1 MWRRFGR
8 LTLSGVLGVLLALP
22 SLCGTVAAHELG
34 ADRFDA
40 PIPLPALFLGA
51 AATIAL
57 TAAWLG
63 RSQAT
68 IPPSKRTLGAI
79 SGSAVRRLAVVGQ
92 LLFGA
97 LLVAVVFLGVVG
109 RQVGA
114 ENLATVF
121 VWPVWLKGLG
131 IVAILL
137 GSPWRLLSPWRGVQ
151 SLLERLEAGELR
163 LRPYPD
169 RLGDWPAVVGF
180 VLVVGIL
187 ENLTVVPRSPT
198 DTAGLVALYAALM
211 VGGGVVFGTAWFR
224 HADPIEVLY
233 RQLARVAP
241 VRATWTGDDG
251 GRRIELRYPWQGCLL
266 PVTSPGAVT
275 FLVAMVYTV
284 SFDGFTNTP
293 EYQSLHFA
301 LADSLGQGF
310 HAALVL
316 YLTGLLGFVATFL
329 GAMRLVDALAESGA
343 RGTADAAG
351 TAGPVDGERAM
362 SSGGVTARAFAP
374 TIVPIA
380 AAYELAHNYPFVL
393 ENLARLVEL
402 IIAAVGVTP
411 PDVSLL
417 GWLSVPAFWAS
428 QVVLIVLGHAIA
440 VVAAHAVAVDRYESL
455 PRARRAHLP
464 LVVVMVGYTVLSLWI
479 VSRPVVTG

>member
-1 MWRRFGR
+1 MWRR
-8 LTLSGVLGVLLALP
+8 LGQRASSVAIGALIAVTWA
-22 SLCGTVAAHELG
+22 CGTVAAHELG
-34 ADRFDA
+34 AERFSA
-40 PIPLPALFLGA
+40 PIPLSVLFLGA

-63 RSQAT
+63 RSHAT
-68 IPPSKRTLGAI
+68 VPATTRPLRSV
-79 SGSAVRRLAVVGQ
+79 SGSTVRRLTIAGR
-92 LLFGA
+92 LLFGV
-97 LLVAVVFLGVVG
+97 LLVSVVFQGVTG

-137 GSPWRLLSPWRGVQ
+137 GSPWRLLSPWRGLHA
-151 SLLERLEAGELR
+151 LLERVEGGSLR
-163 LRPYPD
+163 LRSYPD
-169 RLGDWPAVVGF
+169 SLGDWPAVTGF
-180 VLVVGIL
+180 VLVVGIV
-187 ENLTVVPRSPT
+187 ENLTVVPRSPD
-198 DTAGLVALYAALM
+198 DTAGLLALYAAVM
-211 VGGGVVFGTAWFR
+211 VGGGVVFGTTWFR
-224 HADPIEVLY
+224 HADFIEVLY
-233 RQLARVAP
+233 RQFSRVAP
-241 VRATWTGDDG
+241 IRATRTGDDG
-251 GRRIELRYPWQGCLL
+251 GRVLQLRYPWQGCL
-266 PVTSPGAVT
+266 PSATSPGAVT

-301 LADSLGQGF
+301 LAEGLGQGV

-316 YLTGLLGFVATFL
+316 YLAGLLGFVATFL
-329 GAMRLVDALAESGA
+329 AAMRVVDTLAGSRDGA
-343 RGTADAAG
+343 AAG
-351 TAGPVDGERAM
+351 PREGERGV
-362 SSGGVTARAFAP
+362 SSTGRTARAFAP

-402 IIAAVGVTP
+402 ALQASGVAHP
-411 PDVSLL
+411 EVSLL
-417 GWLSVPAFWAS
+417 GWLLVPAFWAS

-440 VVAAHAVAVDRYESL
+440 VVAAHAVAVDRYGSL
-455 PRARRAHLP
+455 TRARRAHLP
-464 LVVVMVGYTVLSLWI
+464 LVVVMVGYTVFSLWI